1 MKESHKGLVAVAV
14 FVAILYLSKKDAY
27 SDMRWGGAMYP
38 NQSNISENAA
48 SQKTP
53 GLLKHTWLSGVELQ
67 GRSEL
72 QDFLRLW

>member
-38 NQSNISENAA
+38 NQSSVTEERRLAENRRLVKAH
-48 SQKTP
+48 
-53 GLLKHTWLSGVELQ
+53 LVRRRGVA
-67 GRSEL
+67 GTK
-72 QDFLRLW
+72 